1 MAFLRSISTASPS
14 LLLRTPRVTLRAPVL
29 GDFAQWARLREESRS
44 FLAPWEPIWPP
55 DDLTKVAFRRRIRRY
70 QREIRSGSGYPFLI
84 FSPDGEI
91 LFGGL
96 TLAHIQRGVTQSA
109 VLGYWMGQPYAGK
122 GLMTDAVRAVVGFAF
137 DTLHLNRVEAACLP
151 HNAASIRLLE
161 KVGFTREGYARNYL
175 CIEGRWQDHILFGL
189 VRGDPRA

>member
-1 MAFLRSISTASPS
+1 MAFLRSISTANPS

-29 GDFAQWARLREESRS
+29 GDFVQWARLREESRS

-70 QREIRSGSGYPFLI
+70 QREIRSGSGYPFFI

-122 GLMTDAVRAVVGFAF
+122 GLMSDAVRAVVGFAF

-189 VRGDPRA
+189 VRGDPRS

>member
-1 MAFLRSISTASPS
+1 M
-14 LLLRTPRVTLRAPVL
+14 LRTSRVTLRPPVL
-29 GDFAQWARLREESRS
+29 GDFAQWAKLREASRS

-70 QREIRSGSGYPFLI
+70 QREIRSGMGYPFLI
-84 FSPDGEI
+84 FSPDGET

-109 VLGYWMGQPYAGK
+109 VLGYWMGEPYAGK
-122 GLMTDAVRAVVGFAF
+122 GLMTAAVNATIEFAF
-137 DTLHLNRVEAACLP
+137 ETLHLNRVEAACLP

-161 KVGFTREGYARNYL
+161 KVGFTREGYARKYL
-175 CIEGRWQDHILFGL
+175 CIEGRWQDHILYGL
-189 VRGDPRA
+189 VRSDPRP